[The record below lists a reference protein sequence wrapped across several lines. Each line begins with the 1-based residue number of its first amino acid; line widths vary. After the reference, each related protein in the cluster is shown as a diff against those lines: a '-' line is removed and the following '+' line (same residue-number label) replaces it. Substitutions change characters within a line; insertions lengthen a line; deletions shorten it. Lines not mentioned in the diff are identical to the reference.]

1 MLDAR
6 VAHLDDTCCPDGVA
20 SCPDGSPTECSVACG
35 ASLSPLMDECG
46 SLLDVLFDAADGL
59 EDGVADVFRSLL
71 RKCNMLS
78 PQEILAELQPL
89 QAAGRCPDS
98 WTEGV
103 GATAVAAGTC
113 ADARPNCAQ
122 LTQLMTCAGDFCN
135 TAGAACVMTG
145 QCDKTCGFC
154 SDAAAPP
161 PPIGAGGHHRRQRRA
176 LQGEEHAC
184 PPDVFSTAAAAV
196 TDACCDDVTG
206 ASCTDI
212 PTECDARCGIV
223 FVDFFARCSE
233 LLRVYGPADMPA
245 YERLEAT
252 CAEELPV
259 APLLQLLGRCSDE
272 EAICVNVDC
281 GAHGTCTT
289 TGTCGEEPAAPPTP
303 PCTNTCESTPGWT
316 VDANPVT
323 TCDWVA
329 HICDPMRRGEC
340 VEHGGET
347 DCQWQYVQGGFNTP
361 SLNCCQCQGF
371 QVRIAQGT
379 PSTQIDASV
388 VPQEERP
395 RKLTCCT
402 LCLPDSRWVRWVDER
417 GWQRRIKPSD
427 L

>member
-1 MLDAR
+1 MADLRCLPAARRPPRLSQAPRPTAGAGCESLSMLDAR

-161 PPIGAGGHHRRQRRA
+161 PEPPLCNAGGHAGGAGYMQSCEAEAGCAYSNGGCAPIGAGGHHRRQRRA

-196 TDACCDDVTG
+196 TDACCDDATG

-252 CAEELPV
+252 CTDELPV
-259 APLLQLLGRCSDE
+259 APLLQLLGRCSDA
-272 EAICVNVDC
+272 EAICANVDC
-281 GAHGTCTT
+281 SGHGTC
-289 TGTCGEEPAAPPTP
+289 
-303 PCTNTCESTPGWT
+303 ST
-316 VDANPVT
+316 T
-323 TCDWVA
+323 TCDEQEA
-329 HICDPMRRGEC
+329 LLP
-340 VEHGGET
+340 
-347 DCQWQYVQGGFNTP
+347 P
-361 SLNCCQCQGF
+361 PPP
-371 QVRIAQGT
+371 VREMCASTGAY
-379 PSTQIDASV
+379 TQIPGATASC
-388 VPQEERP
+388 PEAAQP
-395 RKLTCCT
+395 PNYIANMLDGSMST
-402 LCLPDSRWVRWVDER
+402 RW
-417 GWQRRIKPSD
+417 GS
-427 L
+427 